1 MIVSALKIRSFH
13 AGGAHEIQLSN
24 GKVILIDPFFRDSE
38 TEEHTKEE
46 ITRVD
51 YILVTHT
58 HFDHEIDLGYF
69 VRKFRPKVFTG
80 ALSAM
85 ALMKYHRIP
94 FDDLYPVFPGQKFTL
109 EDFTLEAWQAKHN
122 PSGGRICSTDQDIT
136 KKELGIEGHFECDT
150 MGSIESLDYLITT
163 NQNFRCL
170 MASGQTVF
178 SDLFDI
184 SREKRPNVVLRQAG
198 VRKSGGDLFSDGQVP
213 AGDLAQLFVKYGA
226 QVVIPFHMDVLC
238 KKWGEEKTSDYFM
251 QVKGEMEKLEPG
263 CTLLYPEAWKWYG
276 LGIGITED

>member
-1 MIVSALKIRSFH
+1 MMVSSLKIRSFH
-13 AGGAHEIQLSN
+13 AGGAHEIKLPD

-69 VRKFRPKVFTG
+69 VKKFRPKVFVG

-85 ALMKYHRIP
+85 TLMKYHQIP

-122 PSGGRICSTDQDIT
+122 PSGGRIYSLEQDIT
-136 KKELGIEGHFECDT
+136 KKELGLEGHFECDT

-163 NQNFRCL
+163 NHNFRCL
-170 MASGQTVF
+170 MASGQPVW
-178 SDLFDI
+178 SDLFDTC
-184 SREKRPNVVLRQAG
+184 REKRPNVVLRQAG
-198 VRKSGGDLFSDGQVP
+198 VRKAGGDLFSGAQVD
-213 AGDLAQLFVKYGA
+213 ARELAELFVKYHA

-238 KKWGEEKTSDYFM
+238 KRWGDEKTCEYFM
-251 QVKGEMEKLEPG
+251 QVKKEIETMEPG
-263 CTLLYPEAWKWYG
+263 CTLLYPQAWKWYE
-276 LGIGITED
+276 LGIGIKEE